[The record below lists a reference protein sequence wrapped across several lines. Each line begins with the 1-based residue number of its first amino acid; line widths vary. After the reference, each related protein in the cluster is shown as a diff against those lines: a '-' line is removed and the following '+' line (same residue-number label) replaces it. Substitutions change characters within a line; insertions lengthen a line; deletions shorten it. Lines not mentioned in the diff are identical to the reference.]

1 MTESEYFLSQ
11 SLVASE
17 KMKKILEKAGTNTPV
32 KQSNLDKHTY
42 QRNDSNVVFVNFKRL
57 RKD

>member
-1 MTESEYFLSQ
+1 MTESEYFLYYSIK
-11 SLVASE
+11 E
-17 KMKKILEKAGTNTPV
+17 LERDMESNTPV

-57 RKD
+57 GKD

>member
-1 MTESEYFLSQ
+1 MTESEYFAYHMQ
-11 SLVASE
+11 QE
-17 KMKKILEKAGTNTPV
+17 WKKAITESVNSNTPV

-57 RKD
+57 RKDG

>member
-1 MTESEYFLSQ
+1 MTESEYFLYHSLKEMEQ
-11 SLVASE
+11 SLERMNS
-17 KMKKILEKAGTNTPV
+17 NTPV
-32 KQSNLDKHTY
+32 KQSDLDKHTY